1 MILRDK
7 LRLVIA
13 EETVGT
19 GRVSEITGETSI
31 IDDLGADSL
40 TVTEIMMRVEDLV
53 NLEISDEDA
62 KPLVVISSLEKY
74 LAGRGVELDREVK

>member
-1 MILRDK
+1 MLRDK
-7 LRLVIA
+7 LRLAIA

-40 TVTEIMMRVEDLV
+40 TVTEIIMRVEDLV

-62 KPLVVISSLEKY
+62 KKLVVINSLEEY